1 MGTCQNICKQEDNER
16 ESTMMTKSK
25 INKGQESER
34 EFKTDPYQSQQLL
47 IRDDSIAEEN
57 NSYLSQQQPCFI
69 KKKQVASMQTHTD
82 RKNRFEN
89 DIKLEIRYNIQQ
101 IKLQE
106 EEELRKLQIQYEQ
119 ELKLKEEEGK
129 RSIDDHKQELDN
141 QFSFQNSMKQSQ
153 SEQHNN
159 QQTSNPYLPRQTSQF
174 APKKADAD
182 TVSQKSQISK
192 TPTQKDQQVLTKSEI
207 MKKSAMKKVI
217 QQREELESINA
228 SYGTQK
234 SVYSKQI
241 KQLEAFEKMFSEYC
255 SQDERSQSG
264 SHKTQKS
271 VKSILK
277 KNRSLSQRSISLGK
291 NSIKSTHT
299 VFKNRNQKKVRFSKD
314 TNFNNER
321 RGVVRIRKSWW
332 DW

>member
-1 MGTCQNICKQEDNER
+1 MGTCQNICKQQDNER
-16 ESTMMTKSK
+16 ECTILTKTK
-25 INKGQESER
+25 TNKGQESDR
-34 EFKTDPYQSQQLL
+34 ESKTDPYFSQQLF

-57 NSYLSQQQPCFI
+57 NCYISQKQPCFI
-69 KKKQVASMQTHTD
+69 KTKEIAFVQTHTD

-89 DIKLEIRYNIQQ
+89 DIKLEIRYKIQQ

-106 EEELRKLQIQYEQ
+106 EEELRNLQEQYLQ
-119 ELKLKEEEGK
+119 EIKQKEEQRQKE
-129 RSIDDHKQELDN
+129 QVLDN
-141 QFSFQNSMKQSQ
+141 QFSFQNSMKQSL
-153 SEQHNN
+153 SELPNN

-174 APKKADAD
+174 APKKPDVD

-192 TPTQKDQQVLTKSEI
+192 TPTQKDQQISPKSEM
-207 MKKSAMKKVI
+207 MKKSALKKI
-217 QQREELESINA
+217 IIQREELQSNNA

-234 SVYSKQI
+234 SVYSKKV
-241 KQLEAFEKMFSEYC
+241 KQLEAFEKMFSDYY

-277 KNRSLSQRSISLGK
+277 KNKSLSQRSISMGK

-299 VFKNRNQKKVRFSKD
+299 VFKNRNQKKVRFSND

-321 RGVVRIRKSWW
+321 KGLNRIRKSWW